1 VSGLFHAAPL
11 ALGVFVMFVTAAQ
24 LFVFVCAIVS
34 MRLHRRRDRLQLWRR
49 VLSSPLAP
57 TVSVIVPAYN
67 EEATILD
74 TVQGL
79 LALLYARIEVVIV
92 NDGSSDNTL
101 DTLIREYHLSSVHPV
116 FRRTLGTQPVRGL
129 YRSSNEPRLVVLDK
143 VNGASRADAMNA
155 GLNVASSDLV
165 CGIDADTLVAPE
177 ALQQMVAPFLADA
190 RTIAVG
196 GTLRLT
202 NGSEM
207 RGGRIV
213 TARAPRRWLAGMQVV
228 EYARAFLVG
237 RVGWNLLGGNIIVS
251 GAFGLFRREELLAV
265 GGYEHGA
272 IGEDMELVVRMRRR
286 AYERGEPARVEFLPE
301 PVAWT
306 QAPEELRSLANQR
319 NRWYRGLCDVL
330 ARHRSM
336 IGRPRYGSAGLI
348 ALPYYLIVE
357 ALSPFVE
364 VLGFVIIA
372 VGLATGWI
380 GLSNLYIVFAAYA
393 FGAAI
398 TIAALGFDETVLH
411 DYRGVRDRVLLASYA
426 VVEQL
431 VYRPLTVFWRMW
443 GFTLW
448 VRGRSDWGHM
458 ERTEFG
464 SAA

>member
-1 VSGLFHAAPL
+1 
-11 ALGVFVMFVTAAQ
+11 
-24 LFVFVCAIVS
+24 
-34 MRLHRRRDRLQLWRR
+34 
-49 VLSSPLAP
+49 
-57 TVSVIVPAYN
+57 
-67 EEATILD
+67 
-74 TVQGL
+74 
-79 LALLYARIEVVIV
+79 
-92 NDGSSDNTL
+92 
-101 DTLIREYHLSSVHPV
+101 
-116 FRRTLGTQPVRGL
+116 
-129 YRSSNEPRLVVLDK
+129 
-143 VNGASRADAMNA
+143 
-155 GLNVASSDLV
+155 V

-190 RTIAVG
+190 RTVAVG

-207 RGGRIV
+207 RGGRIMS
-213 TARAPRRWLAGMQVV
+213 ARAPRRWLAGMQVV

-286 AYERGEPARVEFLPE
+286 GYDRGEPARVEFLPE

-364 VLGFVIIA
+364 VTGFVIIA

-380 GLSNLYIVFAAYA
+380 GLQNLYIVFAAYA

-431 VYRPLTVFWRMW
+431 VYRPLTVVWRVW
-443 GFTLW
+443 GFTHW
-448 VRGRSDWGHM
+448 IRGRSDWGHM

-464 SAA
+464 SAT